1 MWLAR
6 RRSAPFFFFF
16 FFLNSKQ
23 QAGEKEA
30 PNHAWFLAEHSP
42 SELSTVDILLTELS
56 NCTKLQVTMKFFTHG
71 PFAWRKKSNP
81 KRVVGKKNPL
91 AKTVLML
98 KRALPTWN
106 RFFETSVEDRTMD
119 WDDLDELFDPLCD
132 YYSWA
137 IPDERA
143 LNIISE
149 FSPLIEIGC
158 GHGYWAALLQNRG
171 VDIVPFDVY
180 SKPKKC
186 WTTVYKGGPE
196 IISHR
201 YARNRNLF
209 LCYPDEQESIAFE
222 CLENFTGEYV
232 IHVGELITTGT
243 MGGPPQA
250 PFGRTSSS
258 AFQLELM
265 STFHCVLAA
274 ELYLAL
280 PFSKDCITVWKRSN
294 FVLGRV
300 LNEGMSDDEEEEDD
314 DDDDDEDDDDDD
326 DDEEDDDDDAMEY
339 MSAADLQQLRI
350 QGTAISTGSGGSGS
364 GSSGKVTSSSGGKGN
379 KARVGSTDDADAST
393 LPFAV
398 IGKALTLPGSKAA
411 TAVGGVGV
419 TESASSS
426 SSSAVSYMSM
436 EELQL
441 LRASNETRASSGQG
455 KRGKKGEDDDDD
467 DDDDDDE
474 DEDEDDEEDDD
485 EGEEDDDY
493 EGGEGEGGGEG
504 LNDLLLTLDRH
515 HRLLR

>member
-1 MWLAR
+1 
-6 RRSAPFFFFF
+6 
-16 FFLNSKQ
+16 
-23 QAGEKEA
+23 
-30 PNHAWFLAEHSP
+30 
-42 SELSTVDILLTELS
+42 
-56 NCTKLQVTMKFFTHG
+56 MKFFTHG

-232 IHVGELITTGT
+232 IHVGELVTTGT

-294 FVLGRV
+294 FVPGR
-300 LNEGMSDDEEEEDD
+300 LLSEGMSDEDDEEEDD
-314 DDDDDEDDDDDD
+314 GDEGGDDDE
-326 DDEEDDDDDAMEY
+326 DDAMEY

-350 QGTAISTGSGGSGS
+350 QGTAMSTGSGSGDKAAS
-364 GSSGKVTSSSGGKGN
+364 SSGKGAN
-379 KARVGSTDDADAST
+379 KRVGRAADDEDEDDSGDANA

-398 IGKALTLPGSKAA
+398 IGKALVVPGSARAA
-411 TAVGGVGV
+411 AAIAAAGGGAAETA
-419 TESASSS
+419 S

-441 LRASNETRASSGQG
+441 LRASSETRASGQG
-455 KRGKKGEDDDDD
+455 QVKRGKKGGDEDDDDEDND
-467 DDDDDDE
+467 DDDEDDDEDDDDDE
-474 DEDEDDEEDDD
+474 DEDDDDEEG
-485 EGEEDDDY
+485 EGEE
-493 EGGEGEGGGEG
+493 GEDGEG
-504 LNDLLLTLDRH
+504 LNGLLRTLNRH

>member
-1 MWLAR
+1 
-6 RRSAPFFFFF
+6 
-16 FFLNSKQ
+16 
-23 QAGEKEA
+23 
-30 PNHAWFLAEHSP
+30 
-42 SELSTVDILLTELS
+42 
-56 NCTKLQVTMKFFTHG
+56 MKFFTHG

-98 KRALPTWN
+98 KRALPTWT
-106 RFFETSVEDRTMD
+106 RFFETSVADRTMD

-232 IHVGELITTGT
+232 IHVGELVTTGT

-258 AFQLELM
+258 AFQIELM

-294 FVLGRV
+294 FVPGRL
-300 LNEGMSDDEEEEDD
+300 LNEGMSDDEDDDGGDEEDGDEEEDD
-314 DDDDDEDDDDDD
+314 DGDEDDDDD
-326 DDEEDDDDDAMEY
+326 EEEGDGDDAVEY

-350 QGTAISTGSGGSGS
+350 QGTAVGSGS
-364 GSSGKVTSSSGGKGN
+364 NSSRGKASSSSGKGNNKG
-379 KARVGSTDDADAST
+379 VGSTDDNSDDAAA

-398 IGKALTLPGSKAA
+398 IGKALVLPGTTAA
-411 TAVGGVGV
+411 AGKGLS
-419 TESASSS
+419 TETASSS
-426 SSSAVSYMSM
+426 SAAAAVSYMSM

-441 LRASNETRASSGQG
+441 LRASNETKASRSGQG
-455 KRGKKGEDDDDD
+455 KRGEKDEEEEEEEDDDEDEED
-467 DDDDDDE
+467 YDDDDE
-474 DEDEDDEEDDD
+474 DYDDEE
-485 EGEEDDDY
+485 EEA
-493 EGGEGEGGGEG
+493 EGGGDG
-504 LNDLLLTLDRH
+504 LNDLLHTLDRH